1 MRSEWKKV
9 KIADVCS
16 FQNGFAFKSTEFSK
30 SGIPIIKIKE
40 MKDGEIK
47 FFRDS
52 AFIDDD
58 IDKYGADKVEN
69 GDILFA
75 LTGDPVSKN
84 NPLSWVGRVSKY
96 RGNAVCLLNQR
107 VCKALVDEL
116 KISTDYLYYYFRI
129 FENYFAL
136 ASKATGSANQANI
149 STKTIEAINLLLP
162 PLLEQ
167 RAIVATLSCLDE
179 KIELNKKI
187 STNLEAQAQAI
198 FKSWFVDFEPF
209 QNGEF
214 MDSELGQIPKG
225 WRVGILSDIAEITMG
240 QSPKGYSYNES
251 GEGTVFYQGR
261 GEFGNRFPLTRLYTT
276 EPKRTAKKN
285 DILMSVRAP
294 VGDINVAKE
303 DCCIGRGLAAIRSN
317 SNHSSFL
324 LYLLFN
330 MKAKLNIYNGEGTVF
345 GSISKKDL
353 HGMKIVIPQT
363 EVINEYE
370 NIIQSVDKKIF
381 NLNQQNKVLAELRDI
396 LLPRLMNGE
405 IKVSISNEK
414 AVENYD

>member
-58 IDKYGADKVEN
+58 IDKYGAYKVEN

-96 RGNAVCLLNQR
+96 RGNAVCLLHQR

-116 KISTDYLYYYFRI
+116 KISKDYLYYYFRI

>member
-1 MRSEWKKV
+1 M
-9 KIADVCS
+9 
-16 FQNGFAFKSTEFSK
+16 
-30 SGIPIIKIKE
+30 
-40 MKDGEIK
+40 
-47 FFRDS
+47 
-52 AFIDDD
+52 
-58 IDKYGADKVEN
+58 
-69 GDILFA
+69 
-75 LTGDPVSKN
+75 
-84 NPLSWVGRVSKY
+84 
-96 RGNAVCLLNQR
+96 
-107 VCKALVDEL
+107 CKALVDEL
-116 KISTDYLYYYFRI
+116 KISKDYLYYYFRI

-187 STNLEAQAQAI
+187 STKLEAQAQPN
-198 FKSWFVDFEPF
+198 FKSWYVDFEQF

-261 GEFGNRFPLTRLYTT
+261 GEFGHRFPLTRLYTT

-324 LYLLFN
+324 VYLLFN

-381 NLNQQNKVLAELRDI
+381 NLNQQNKVLAQLRDI
-396 LLPRLMNGE
+396 ILPRLMNGE
-405 IKVSISNEK
+405 INVSISNEK

>member
-1 MRSEWKKV
+1 
-9 KIADVCS
+9 
-16 FQNGFAFKSTEFSK
+16 
-30 SGIPIIKIKE
+30 
-40 MKDGEIK
+40 
-47 FFRDS
+47 
-52 AFIDDD
+52 
-58 IDKYGADKVEN
+58 
-69 GDILFA
+69 
-75 LTGDPVSKN
+75 
-84 NPLSWVGRVSKY
+84 
-96 RGNAVCLLNQR
+96 
-107 VCKALVDEL
+107 
-116 KISTDYLYYYFRI
+116 
-129 FENYFAL
+129 
-136 ASKATGSANQANI
+136 
-149 STKTIEAINLLLP
+149 
-162 PLLEQ
+162 
-167 RAIVATLSCLDE
+167 
-179 KIELNKKI
+179 
-187 STNLEAQAQAI
+187 
-198 FKSWFVDFEPF
+198 
-209 QNGEF
+209 